1 MAKYFNIRF
10 CWAMRLPISIVY
22 DSETVQVTKYTHLV
36 KAENQQEVLKKL
48 KGTDTKIIGDIRS
61 ITECT
66 R

>member
-10 CWAMRLPISIVY
+10 CWAMRLPVNIVY
-22 DSETVQVTKYTHLV
+22 DSKIVQVDKYTHLV

>member
-1 MAKYFNIRF
+1 MDKYFNIRF
-10 CWAMRLPISIVY
+10 CWAMRLPVNIVY